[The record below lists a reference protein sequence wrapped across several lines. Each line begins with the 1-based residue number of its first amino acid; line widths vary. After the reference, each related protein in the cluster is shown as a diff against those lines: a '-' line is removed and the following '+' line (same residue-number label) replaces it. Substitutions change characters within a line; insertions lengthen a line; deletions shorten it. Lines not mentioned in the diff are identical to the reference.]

1 MGHWFR
7 SAMRRSD
14 TDPRQPKGPQ
24 RRLHR
29 RHTAALAAS
38 LLLFGLIPAVA
49 HAQSPSI
56 TSMWPRKGPIGRAVF
71 IKGSGFSHTKD
82 VAFNGV
88 SATFTIRSDIRVR
101 AIVPHGA
108 TTGPVTVTA
117 DGSTATS
124 PQPFVVQPN
133 IVLILT
139 DDQRFDELD
148 HMPSVQSQLIDKGTT
163 FSNGYVVNPLCCPS
177 RTTILTGKYSHG
189 TDVYSNI
196 PPYGGFQTFVTSNHE
211 DRSTIATW
219 LQKAGYDTGIVGK
232 YLNGYTAKRT
242 AYVSPGWNTW
252 NILANPGA
260 DGGYFNETMSING
273 VSKVYGSSAADYSTD
288 VLSGYAT
295 QFIQNAPANQPLF
308 LFFAPKAPHP
318 PATPPPRYADS
329 LTDIAPLR
337 PPNYNEADV
346 SDKPAYIQA
355 VPPGGSWA
363 QQQDNLRLHQ
373 YQSLLAVDDAVA
385 NIVNAL
391 RDAGRL
397 QDTLILFASDNG
409 LSLGE
414 HRWTNKKAPYE
425 EDIRVPIIARY
436 DALLHQTA
444 SVDDHFVL
452 NLDFAPTFAA
462 AGGTTAP
469 NAEGVSILPLLDGS
483 AASWRT
489 DFLVEH
495 EDTRAVTVPTYCAVH
510 NEQYMYVEYSTGE
523 EELYDLQADPYE
535 LQNQASNTEPPYP
548 AVKAAMH
555 ARLLQLCS
563 PPPPGFTP

>member
-1 MGHWFR
+1 MLRPALSSGRSRR
-7 SAMRRSD
+7 SALNRSKRSGAVVACLLILGL
-14 TDPRQPKGPQ
+14 TPS
-24 RRLHR
+24 
-29 RHTAALAAS
+29 LAQA
-38 LLLFGLIPAVA
+38 GT
-49 HAQSPSI
+49 PSI
-56 TSMWPRKGPIGRAVF
+56 TSMWPRKGPVGRGVF
-71 IKGSGFSHTKD
+71 IKGAGFANATD
-82 VAFNGV
+82 VEFNGKP
-88 SATFTIRSDIRVR
+88 ATFAIRSDNRIRAV
-101 AIVPHGA
+101 VPSGA
-108 TTGPVTVTA
+108 TAGPVTITA
-117 DGSTATS
+117 EGSTASS

-148 HMPSVQSQLIDKGTT
+148 HMPIVQSQLIDKGTK

-196 PPYGGFQTFVTSNHE
+196 PPHGGFQTFVTTNHE

-232 YLNGYTAKRT
+232 YLNGYTAGKT

-252 NILANPGA
+252 DVLANPGA
-260 DGGYFNETMSING
+260 DGGYFNETMSLNG
-273 VSKVYGSSAADYSTD
+273 VSKAYGSAPADYSTD
-288 VLSGYAT
+288 VLSGYASD
-295 QFIQNAPANQPLF
+295 FIESAPPDQPLF
-308 LFFAPKAPHP
+308 LYFAPKAAHP

-337 PPNYNEADV
+337 PPSYNEADV

-363 QQQDNLRLHQ
+363 QGQDNLRLHQ
-373 YQSLLAVDDAVA
+373 YQSLLAVDDAVG

-391 RDAGRL
+391 SASGRL
-397 QDTLILFASDNG
+397 QDTLIVFASDNG

-425 EDIRVPIIARY
+425 EDIRVPVIARY

-444 SVDDHFVL
+444 SVDNRFVL

-483 AASWRT
+483 ATSWRS

-495 EDTRAVTVPTYCAVH
+495 ADTRAVTVPTYCAVH
-510 NEQYMYVEYSTGE
+510 DEQYMYVDYSTGE
-523 EELYDLQADPYE
+523 EELYDLSADPYE
-535 LQNQASNTEPPYP
+535 LQNQASNPDAPYP
-548 AVKAAMH
+548 DVKAAMH

-563 PPPPGFTP
+563 PPPPGFAP

>member
-1 MGHWFR
+1 MHSWIHRAVR
-7 SAMRRSD
+7 STETEPRRRAQ
-14 TDPRQPKGPQ
+14 PRRVLSK
-24 RRLHR
+24 RR
-29 RHTAALAAS
+29 TAVAACV
-38 LLLFGLIPAVA
+38 LLFGLIPAVA
-49 HAQSPSI
+49 RAQTPSI
-56 TSMWPRKGPIGRAVF
+56 TKMWPRKGPVGRGVF
-71 IKGSGFSHTKD
+71 ISGSGFADTTD
-82 VAFNGV
+82 VEFNGKP
-88 SATFTIRSDIRVR
+88 ATFVIRSDSRIRAV
-101 AIVPHGA
+101 VPSGS

-117 DGSTATS
+117 DGSTDTS

-148 HMPSVQSQLIDKGTT
+148 HMPNVQNELIEKGTT

-232 YLNGYTAKRT
+232 YLNGYTAKKT

-252 NILANPGA
+252 DVLANPGA

-273 VSKVYGSSAADYSTD
+273 VSQVYGSSPADYSTD

-318 PATPPPRYADS
+318 PATPPPRYANS

-346 SDKPAYIQA
+346 SDKPQYIQD

-373 YQSLLAVDDAVA
+373 YQSLLAVDDAVD
-385 NIVNAL
+385 NIVSAL
-391 RDAGRL
+391 SASGRL
-397 QDTLILFASDNG
+397 KDTLILFASDNG

-436 DALLHQTA
+436 DALLHQDA

-483 AASWRT
+483 AASWRS

-510 NEQYMYVEYSTGE
+510 NEQYMYVDYSTGE
-523 EELYDLQADPYE
+523 EELYDLSADPYQ
-535 LQNQASNTEPPYP
+535 LQNQASNPDPPYP